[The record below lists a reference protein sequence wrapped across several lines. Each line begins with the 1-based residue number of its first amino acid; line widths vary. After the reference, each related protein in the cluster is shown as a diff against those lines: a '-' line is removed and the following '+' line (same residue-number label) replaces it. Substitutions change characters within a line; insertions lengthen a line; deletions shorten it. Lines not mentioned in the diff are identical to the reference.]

1 MLGSFS
7 ASTRPCRR
15 GTLGRGGQKRSIG
28 IPFVSTDRC
37 GNAIDIKAMGSSD
50 AFPEPV
56 KILDDGVATLH
67 DGFLAGSSSG
77 VQMIGGRSPSPR
89 HTDSI
94 VLRIVAF
101 ARCLQFHVS
110 KYMTA

>member
-1 MLGSFS
+1 MRG
-7 ASTRPCRR
+7 ASGWGLHERLTGIAFVCADRR
-15 GTLGRGGQKRSIG
+15 GNT
-28 IPFVSTDRC
+28 
-37 GNAIDIKAMGSSD
+37 IDIEVVGPPDSLS
-50 AFPEPV
+50 ELV

-89 HTDSI
+89 HTASI

-110 KYMTA
+110 KYVTA